1 MNRTILTLLVALA
14 LAATPT
20 GALAQAAA
28 ETVLLNA
35 HSAATTVKAGSA
47 LGSALN
53 RATRQLAGQVSL
65 ATPTAASTATSE
77 KLQQG
82 SAMPAETSAYSST
95 TPASG
100 PLVTSIAGASRTSC
114 ALTDAP
120 PSTDKKSAAPTAPP
134 SCAVNPP
141 PQKYKSQVTVSF
153 PD

>member
-1 MNRTILTLLVALA
+1 MNRTILTLLLVAIA
-14 LAATPT
+14 FAVAPT
-20 GALAQAAA
+20 RALAQAAA

-53 RATRQLAGQVSL
+53 QATRQLAGQVSH
-65 ATPTAASTATSE
+65 ATSTAASE
-77 KLQQG
+77 KVQQQ
-82 SAMPAETSAYSST
+82 SAMPVETSAYSSS

-114 ALTDAP
+114 ALGTPP
-120 PSTDKKSAAPTAPP
+120 PSTDNDKKSAAPTTPP
-134 SCAVNPP
+134 GCAVTPL
-141 PQKYKSQVTVSF
+141 QKYKSQLTVSF